1 MESQKIVRILLTLGV
16 LLAGS
21 YYINRSSSL
30 PDILSNDLVPDAKA
44 DACAKC

>member
-1 MESQKIVRILLTLGV
+1 MESQKIVRVLLTLGV

-21 YYINRSSSL
+21 YYINRSTSL
-30 PDILSNDLVPDAKA
+30 QEILSNEIVPDAKA